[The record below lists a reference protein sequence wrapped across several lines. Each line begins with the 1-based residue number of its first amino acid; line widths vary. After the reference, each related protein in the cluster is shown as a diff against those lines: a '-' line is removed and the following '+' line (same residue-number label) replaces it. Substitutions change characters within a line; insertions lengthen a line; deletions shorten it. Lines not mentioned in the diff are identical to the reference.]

1 MIEVKKLTKRYGEK
15 TVFNNLSFFI
25 PEGANA
31 VFTGRSGVGKT
42 TLMRCIA
49 GLESPDSGEITGI
62 NGKRLSYVFQ
72 ENRLIPQ
79 ISALNNLLCFHPDS
93 CRAKELLA
101 AAGLLSDADTPVS
114 DLSGGMKRRLAVVRA
129 LLYGGDIYFFDEP
142 FRELDK
148 STADTVRELVKRE
161 TDGKTV
167 ILATH
172 EPADVDFFD
181 ALKFE
186 FTGSP
191 MTLANQPL

>member
-1 MIEVKKLTKRYGEK
+1 MIEVKNLTKRYGEK
-15 TVFNNLSFFI
+15 TVFNNLSLFI

-31 VFTGRSGVGKT
+31 VFTGRSGIGKT

-49 GLESPDSGEITGI
+49 GLEAADGGEITGT

-79 ISALNNLLCFHPDS
+79 ISALNNLLCFHPDRD
-93 CRAKELLA
+93 RAKELLA

>member
-1 MIEVKKLTKRYGEK
+1 MIEVKNLTKRYGEK
-15 TVFNNLSFFI
+15 TVFNNLSLFI

-31 VFTGRSGVGKT
+31 VFTGRSGIGKT

-49 GLESPDSGEITGI
+49 GLEAADDGEITGT

-93 CRAKELLA
+93 DRAKELLA

-161 TDGKTV
+161 CSGKTV

>member
-1 MIEVKKLTKRYGEK
+1 MSLLLTLFL
-15 TVFNNLSFFI
+15 TLS
-25 PEGANA
+25 
-31 VFTGRSGVGKT
+31 
-42 TLMRCIA
+42 
-49 GLESPDSGEITGI
+49 
-62 NGKRLSYVFQ
+62 
-72 ENRLIPQ
+72 
-79 ISALNNLLCFHPDS
+79 
-93 CRAKELLA
+93 LA
-101 AAGLLSDADTPVS
+101 AC
-114 DLSGGMKRRLAVVRA
+114 GGKS
-129 LLYGGDIYFFDEP
+129 GDIYFFDEP

-161 TDGKTV
+161 CSGKTV

>member
-1 MIEVKKLTKRYGEK
+1 MIEVKNITKRYGEK

-49 GLESPDSGEITGI
+49 GLESPDSGEINGTG
-62 NGKRLSYVFQ
+62 GTRLSYVFQ

-79 ISALNNLLCFHPDS
+79 ISALDNLMCFHSDKQ
-93 CRAKELLA
+93 RAVELLA
-101 AAGLLSDADTPVS
+101 DAGLLSDADTPVS

-161 TDGKTV
+161 CSGKTV

>member
-1 MIEVKKLTKRYGEK
+1 MIEVKNLTKRYGKK
-15 TVFNNLSFFI
+15 TVFDNLSFFI

-31 VFTGRSGVGKT
+31 VFTGRSGIGKT
-42 TLMRCIA
+42 TLIRCIA
-49 GLESPDSGEITGI
+49 GLESPDSGEI
-62 NGKRLSYVFQ
+62 NGTDEKRLSYVFQ

-79 ISALNNLLCFHPDS
+79 ISALDNLMCFHSDKQ
-93 CRAKELLA
+93 RAVELLA
-101 AAGLLSDADTPVS
+101 DAGLLSDADTPVS

-172 EPADVDFFD
+172 EPADIDFFNAIRFD
-181 ALKFE
+181 

-191 MTLANQPL
+191 MTLANQLL